1 MVLLLEVVVVVV
13 ELVPRITRSRSTL
26 EISTELN
33 SAREEPDEIDK
44 SS

>member
-1 MVLLLEVVVVVV
+1 MLVLVVVVVAAAV
-13 ELVPRITRSRSTL
+13 LRITRSRSTL
-26 EISTELN
+26 EISAELN